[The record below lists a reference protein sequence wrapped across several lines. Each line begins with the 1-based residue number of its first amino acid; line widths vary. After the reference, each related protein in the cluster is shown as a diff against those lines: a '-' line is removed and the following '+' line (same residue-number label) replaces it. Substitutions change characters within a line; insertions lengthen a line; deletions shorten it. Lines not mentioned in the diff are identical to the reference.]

1 MTYDE
6 ILFNTYVENIEELE
20 FERAGLTYYPG
31 YDGEIIEKYVTCKR
45 PNCACHRGYP
55 HGPNKYFR
63 HREGGRWVELY
74 LGKKIIDDYVPK
86 VESNKRIRE
95 IERELRSLRR
105 ALAEVRERLGLRD
118 ENDFACTQMTIEEA
132 LDGEGVK

>member
-1 MTYDE
+1 MTYGKM
-6 ILFNTYVENIEELE
+6 LLNTYVENIEELE

-31 YDGEIIEKYVTCKR
+31 YDGEIVEKFVICKR

-74 LGKKIIDDYVPK
+74 LGKKIIADIVFK
-86 VESNKRIRE
+86 TRISSQ
-95 IERELRSLRR
+95 ELS
-105 ALAEVRERLGLRD
+105 AQVSGLH
-118 ENDFACTQMTIEEA
+118 
-132 LDGEGVK
+132 